1 MKSNRFLLSQLFFP
15 AMLVLIFSSCSGLKT
30 PSSENDD
37 AYYSSSD
44 LKAAKEAAARAA
56 EKERQDEEAARAKA
70 QALSESKGAF
80 SPSQPDY
87 VNPEYKSSG
96 IGGNQNAQTGNGDTY
111 ITNNYYRNRSNF
123 GIGFSP
129 YTSLGYNWMYPG
141 YTGITWG
148 VSSFWGPMWAGSGYS
163 GFYNGFDY
171 GFGYSPYFNSFNNPF
186 AYNPYSWYNP
196 WFYRPFYRY
205 PGYYGGSYWDNYNYQ
220 NNNYWNNNSGGGGGN
235 SGGGRI
241 KTNLPLGG
249 TGTGVYGTGPSG
261 GRTGGREAV
270 SGSGNPGGNIHSGTN
285 ISSGT
290 QQQESGTVKSSFWR
304 RNGSASQITQPS
316 GSNLGGT
323 RDQETN
329 TGTQNSGNTGT
340 NSFWRSSQRVES
352 QSSGWG
358 TKSTA
363 TPSRSTN
370 GVRTQTQSS
379 GWGSGTSGGRNK
391 TTTPSSGSGPS
402 GGRRR

>member
-30 PSSENDD
+30 PASENDD

-56 EKERQDEEAARAKA
+56 EKERRDEEAARAKS
-70 QALSESKGAF
+70 QALSEAQGGYSQN
-80 SPSQPDY
+80 QPDY

-96 IGGNQNAQTGNGDTY
+96 NGGNPNTQTGNGDTY
-111 ITNNYYRNRSNF
+111 ITNNYYRSRSSS
-123 GIGFSP
+123 GIGYSP

-141 YTGITWG
+141 YSGITWG

-163 GFYNGFDY
+163 GIDY
-171 GFGYSPYFNSFNNPF
+171 GFGYSPYYSSF
-186 AYNPYSWYNP
+186 YNPYSYNPYAWYNP
-196 WFYRPFYRY
+196 WYYRPFYRY
-205 PGYYGGSYWDNYNYQ
+205 RGYNGSSYWDNYNYQ
-220 NNNYWNNNSGGGGGN
+220 NNFYNNNNNNNNPGGGGVN

-249 TGTGVYGTGPSG
+249 TGTGVYGAGPSG

-270 SGSGNPGGNIHSGTN
+270 SGSGNPGSNIHSGTN
-285 ISSGT
+285 ISTGT
-290 QQQESGTVKSSFWR
+290 QPESGTVKSSFWR
-304 RNGSASQITQPS
+304 RNGSAAQTTQPS
-316 GSNLGGT
+316 GNSWNET
-323 RDQETN
+323 RDNQNN

-340 NSFWRSSQRVES
+340 NSFWRGSQRSES
-352 QSSGWG
+352 QSSGWA

-363 TPSRSTN
+363 TPSRSNT

-379 GWGSGTSGGRNK
+379 GWGSGTSGGRSK
-391 TTTPSSGSGPS
+391 TTTPSTGSGPS